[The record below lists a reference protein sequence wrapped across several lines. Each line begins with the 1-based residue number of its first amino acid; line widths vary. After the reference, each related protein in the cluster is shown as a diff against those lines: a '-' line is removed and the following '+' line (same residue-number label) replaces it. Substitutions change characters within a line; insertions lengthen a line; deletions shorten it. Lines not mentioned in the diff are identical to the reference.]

1 MATIA
6 KKHILEVE
14 DESERGE
21 EDCKRRR
28 VQFDDKVEIIINQGI
43 KNPELSSS
51 ANGEYKLEEVDWLL
65 QLVNDVDQLDNN
77 TSSAGEEQKAVEEVH
92 HKESS
97 NMSPSSSTQ
106 CYDGIKEEP
115 LLRVSSTNNIV
126 EDTLKVSIAACC
138 YSNMQPTP
146 LITPPSSPRRIRTL
160 SVDGLM
166 EEEATVCEW
175 PCNLTV
181 DNALMAASS
190 FSGDES
196 SGDTK

>member
-6 KKHILEVE
+6 KKRILEVE
-14 DESERGE
+14 DERGE
-21 EDCKRRR
+21 EDCKKRRR
-28 VQFDDKVEIIINQGI
+28 VQFDDKVEIIINQGS
-43 KNPELSSS
+43 KSPELLSS
-51 ANGEYKLEEVDWLL
+51 ANGEYKQEEVDWLL
-65 QLVNDVDQLDNN
+65 QLVNDVELDNN

-92 HKESS
+92 HKESC

-106 CYDGIKEEP
+106 CYDDIKEEP

-126 EDTLKVSIAACC
+126 EDTLKVSIACC
-138 YSNMQPTP
+138 NEPTP

-175 PCNLTV
+175 PFNLTV